1 VKSIIEKDKKMN
13 KVNFKITISVIL
25 IVLIVF
31 CIIILSNSI
40 QALIILKNNSN
51 YPNSFWTNER
61 AILGIVISTIVL
73 IISVFTTIFIII
85 KLIK

>member
-1 VKSIIEKDKKMN
+1 MKSIIEKDKKMN